1 MASASRQPGLQELLR
16 KVASDGARWFD
27 AEVALARAQTDS
39 TFSGY
44 VTSLILAVTA
54 IVVLFV
60 TLVVFSQAAILGF
73 APYFGSLLMSALA
86 VGIVLLILAVVLGA
100 IAWQTLKSSNDKL
113 PIVQRLSNE
122 RP

>member
-27 AEVALARAQTDS
+27 AEAALARAQTNS
-39 TFSGY
+39 TISGY

-54 IVVLFV
+54 IIVLFV

-86 VGIVLLILAVVLGA
+86 VGIVLLILAVVLGV
-100 IAWQTLKSSNDKL
+100 IAWQTIKSSNDKL